1 MIDDDNMNV
10 YVIFFN
16 YMITRSLKYQWFLP
30 VLPRT
35 TFWVDMS
42 GSTDFKSL
50 SWVLKCK
57 RSTKRG
63 QSRGIVTSLSWHVM
77 RFLSLQTPG
86 KRPRHLLYGVARQYI
101 SVYITIIKSFHVTPA
116 TLLLGGT
123 PDKCERHIVY
133 VEGFLP
139 VLRKSRTLCWAF
151 STVGNKNCF
160 LKKDCGKRLTQ
171 VKITENF
178 AF

>member
-57 RSTKRG
+57 RGTKRN
-63 QSRGIVTSLSWHVM
+63 QSRGMVTSLTWHVM
-77 RFLSLQTPG
+77 RFFSLQRPG
-86 KRPRHLLYGVARQYI
+86 KTPRHLLYGVARQYTYRCI
-101 SVYITIIKSFHVTPA
+101 S
-116 TLLLGGT
+116 
-123 PDKCERHIVY
+123 R
-133 VEGFLP
+133 
-139 VLRKSRTLCWAF
+139 
-151 STVGNKNCF
+151 
-160 LKKDCGKRLTQ
+160 
-171 VKITENF
+171 
-178 AF
+178 

>member
-1 MIDDDNMNV
+1 M
-10 YVIFFN
+10 
-16 YMITRSLKYQWFLP
+16 
-30 VLPRT
+30 
-35 TFWVDMS
+35 
-42 GSTDFKSL
+42 
-50 SWVLKCK
+50 
-57 RSTKRG
+57 
-63 QSRGIVTSLSWHVM
+63 
-77 RFLSLQTPG
+77 
-86 KRPRHLLYGVARQYI
+86 
-101 SVYITIIKSFHVTPA
+101 KSFHVTRA
-116 TLLLGGT
+116 TLLLDGT
-123 PDKCERHIVY
+123 PDVKCERHIVY